1 VVINAVLWRT
11 RTGSPW
17 RDVPECYGSWKT
29 VYDRHRR
36 WAMEGVWASVLDELP
51 RGCDEAEGPD
61 RTVAVEGTVVCAPNP
76 GDLNIC
82 PVTNLESRQSKDAL
96 LWSYVF
102 GWDEF
107 GGVVAVVS

>member
-1 VVINAVLWRT
+1 MRLKGRTGRWRWKAPWCVLRT
-11 RTGSPW
+11 R
-17 RDVPECYGSWKT
+17 
-29 VYDRHRR
+29 
-36 WAMEGVWASVLDELP
+36 
-51 RGCDEAEGPD
+51 
-61 RTVAVEGTVVCAPNP
+61 